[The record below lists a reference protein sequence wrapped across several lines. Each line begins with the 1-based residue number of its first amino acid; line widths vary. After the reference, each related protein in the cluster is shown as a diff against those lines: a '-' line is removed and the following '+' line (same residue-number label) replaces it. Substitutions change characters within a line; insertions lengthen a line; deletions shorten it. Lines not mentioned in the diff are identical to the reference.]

1 MHQNEL
7 IEALLE
13 VNPRLIVM
21 NISGNA
27 YAMPWAERVPAIL
40 HASYLGSM
48 GGASIADVIS
58 GRVNPSGK
66 LPYSIPYRLS
76 DCAAHASGDPAQYP
90 GIERGEQEGA
100 PIPGSFLDSGSDPQV
115 TYAEDILV
123 GYRWHDTKKIPA
135 RYAFGHGLSYTTF
148 DYGKPEVSS
157 GRLNAGEGVHIRIPV
172 TNTGTRD
179 GMEVV
184 QLYIGDDRC
193 SVMRPLKE
201 LKHFKKVL
209 VRAGES
215 VDVEFTI
222 TEQDLRF
229 YDETTRSWVAEAG
242 TFKAYVGS
250 SSGDIPRVGPFRY

>member
-1 MHQNEL
+1 M
-7 IEALLE
+7 
-13 VNPRLIVM
+13 
-21 NISGNA
+21 
-27 YAMPWAERVPAIL
+27 
-40 HASYLGSM
+40 
-48 GGASIADVIS
+48 
-58 GRVNPSGK
+58 
-66 LPYSIPYRLS
+66 
-76 DCAAHASGDPAQYP
+76 
-90 GIERGEQEGA
+90 
-100 PIPGSFLDSGSDPQV
+100 

-209 VRAGES
+209 VKAGES

-250 SSGDIPRVGPFRY
+250 SSSDIRRVVPFRY